1 MAKQA
6 RSFTQ
11 YYVTK
16 RIVCVLSQVGASA
29 APAAHGRLRSVSPG
43 YGSAGYLA
51 WSTTAPPGTKW
62 LVTEFLQRSTQL
74 ETVCC
79 VLLDAERGEA
89 ACGVSVPVL
98 CGCLTRVIAAAPAVV
113 VCAQSGEMCVGGVG
127 DVCVWRGECG
137 GERRFSVVSTCTF
150 VYWIFIMVLMWSY
163 TVPIL

>member
-1 MAKQA
+1 M
-6 RSFTQ
+6 
-11 YYVTK
+11 
-16 RIVCVLSQVGASA
+16 CVLSQVGASA
-29 APAAHGRLRSVSPG
+29 ASAAHGRLRSVSPG

-62 LVTEFLQRSTQL
+62 LGTEFLQRSTQL

-127 DVCVWRGECG
+127 DMCVCG
-137 GERRFSVVSTCTF
+137 GESVEGRGVSQYMYLC
-150 VYWIFIMVLMWSY
+150 VLDIYHGFNVVIYSHHSINI
-163 TVPIL
+163 TRLSLFHLAPAFFR

>member
-6 RSFTQ
+6 RSLTQ
-11 YYVTK
+11 YHVTE

-62 LVTEFLQRSTQL
+62 LGTEFLQRSTQL

-98 CGCLTRVIAAAPAVV
+98 CG
-113 VCAQSGEMCVGGVG
+113 
-127 DVCVWRGECG
+127 
-137 GERRFSVVSTCTF
+137 
-150 VYWIFIMVLMWSY
+150 
-163 TVPIL
+163 

>member
-6 RSFTQ
+6 RSLTQ
-11 YYVTK
+11 YHVTE

-29 APAAHGRLRSVSPG
+29 ASAAHGRLRSVSPG
-43 YGSAGYLA
+43 YGSAGYLV
-51 WSTTAPPGTKW
+51 WSTTAPPGAEW
-62 LVTEFLQRSTQL
+62 LDTECFSNAIRSL
-74 ETVCC
+74 KLCC

>member
-6 RSFTQ
+6 RSLTQ
-11 YYVTK
+11 YHVTK

-43 YGSAGYLA
+43 YGSAGYLV
-51 WSTTAPPGTKW
+51 WSTTAPPGTEW
-62 LVTEFLQRSTQL
+62 LDTEFLQRSTQL

-127 DVCVWRGECG
+127 DMCVCG
-137 GERRFSVVSTCTF
+137 GESVEGRGVSQ
-150 VYWIFIMVLMWSY
+150 YIH
-163 TVPIL
+163 VPLCIGYLSLF